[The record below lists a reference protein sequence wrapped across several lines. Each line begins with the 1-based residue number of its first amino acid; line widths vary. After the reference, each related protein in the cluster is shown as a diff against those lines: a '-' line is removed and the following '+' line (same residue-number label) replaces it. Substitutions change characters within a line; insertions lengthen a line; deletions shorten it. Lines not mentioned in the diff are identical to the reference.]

1 MNCPQGH
8 RSRLSTIA
16 ARQPSLKSGGCCH
29 ELCTLATDLQH
40 KANPVRSVG
49 APVPTGKW
57 GVLMRAEWRHKMH
70 HAVGGM

>member
-1 MNCPQGH
+1 M
-8 RSRLSTIA
+8 SS
-16 ARQPSLKSGGCCH
+16 
-29 ELCTLATDLQH
+29 CTLATDLQH